1 MSPEEKVSVVV
12 LFPFLLEAEDD
23 AYHRWSPL
31 TMSRSY
37 SEGSQRNT
45 FLYSWLLREIII
57 KDIAEY
63 ETNKKIIPKKQGL
76 KANVGSLK
84 SDEERNETSTNSYH
98 DGKVPVLLFFFFFK
112 KGNNLY
118 SS

>member
-12 LFPFLLEAEDD
+12 LFPFLLEAKDD

-45 FLYSWLLREIII
+45 LLYSWLLREIII

-84 SDEERNETSTNSYH
+84 SDEERKLVAQTMMEAIPELNQTYLEEIINTKRN
-98 DGKVPVLLFFFFFK
+98 K
-112 KGNNLY
+112 K
-118 SS
+118 

>member
-12 LFPFLLEAEDD
+12 LFPFLLEAKDD

-45 FLYSWLLREIII
+45 LLYSWLLREIII

-98 DGKVPVLLFFFFFK
+98 DGKVPVLLFFFF
-112 KGNNLY
+112 
-118 SS
+118 

>member
-1 MSPEEKVSVVV
+1 MQPEEKVSVVV

-31 TMSRSY
+31 TMSRTY

-45 FLYSWLLREIII
+45 FLYSRLLREIII

-63 ETNKKIIPKKQGL
+63 ETNKKIIPNKQGL
-76 KANVGSLK
+76 KTNVDSLK
-84 SDEERNETSTNSYH
+84 VMKKEMKLPPILTMM
-98 DGKVPVLLFFFFFK
+98 GKSHFVFFFFLK